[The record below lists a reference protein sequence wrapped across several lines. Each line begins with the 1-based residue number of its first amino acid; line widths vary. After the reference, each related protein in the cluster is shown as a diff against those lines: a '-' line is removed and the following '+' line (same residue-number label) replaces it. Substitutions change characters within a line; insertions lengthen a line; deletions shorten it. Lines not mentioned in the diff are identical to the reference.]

1 MDDHDHKLISINDL
15 PCCPTIKDGPCCEKL
30 QFKYRLINRLGDV
43 PVEVTLVAELERC
56 PGPMALGDVI
66 YSTTLL
72 PGEKVRL
79 FSSSRN
85 TSFTFDASSN
95 VSYRH
100 EQASEESYYM
110 SSMDRFM
117 SDLTVKEDAGS
128 TSTSS
133 GSFSGG
139 GSASGAIET
148 ALFGPS
154 GEVHGSHNGKS
165 TFDFT
170 RELSSHA
177 EGSHHRSVQATRS
190 VNSVQMGE
198 VSTKTHAEGSSED
211 AFESSSRTF
220 ENHNQCHAVTY
231 FAYQLVKEQTITF
244 RITAILRRVI
254 DAAADTKVQNV
265 AVRPSSQVAIIP
277 QGVLATAVNRP
288 EVQASGRFSATA
300 ERAGI
305 LSGGTGGIGN
315 ATLTAVRPISLL
327 ALREAAPLSDAVRD
341 AALKKVDQDLIN
353 AGVLAKDG
361 VSVGPSIKAQFEF
374 SRTTC
379 LPTQGVVVKGC
390 LDKCS
395 VCEEELE
402 KSIGLDLVRKD
413 LENQLLAKQIALL
426 EKSQEYRCC
435 PCEEK
440 EAVPA

>member
-1 MDDHDHKLISINDL
+1 MEDHDHKLISINDL

-30 QFKYRLINRLGDV
+30 QFKYRLINRIGDL
-43 PVEVTLVAELERC
+43 PVEVTLIAELERC

-100 EQASEESYYM
+100 EQASEETYYM

-128 TSTSS
+128 VSTTS
-133 GSFSGG
+133 GSFNTSAGTSGILESIFSG
-139 GSASGAIET
+139 PSAS
-148 ALFGPS
+148 
-154 GEVHGSHNGKS
+154 VKGSFNGRS
-165 TFDFT
+165 TFDFA

-177 EGSHHRSVQATRS
+177 ESSHSKSVQATRT

-198 VSTKTHAEGSSED
+198 VSTKTHAEGTAED
-211 AFESSSRTF
+211 SFESSSRTF

-254 DAAADTKVQNV
+254 DAAADNKVENV
-265 AVRPSSQVAIIP
+265 AVRPAAQVNVIP
-277 QGVLATAVNRP
+277 QGVLATAANRP
-288 EVQASGRFSATA
+288 EIQATA
-300 ERAGI
+300 RISAAAERVGV
-305 LSGGTGGIGN
+305 LSGGAGFGS
-315 ATLTAVRPISLL
+315 ATLTALRPAL
-327 ALREAAPLSDAVRD
+327 AIREVAPISDAVRD
-341 AALKKVDQDLIN
+341 TALKKVDADLMN

-361 VSVGPSIKAQFEF
+361 VSVGPLIKAQFEF

-395 VCEEELE
+395 VCEDELE
-402 KSIGLDLVRKD
+402 KSIGLDLVRQD

-440 EAVPA
+440 AAVPA